1 MHYVKKILW
10 EYHESL
16 WFTSNIVRG
25 VLIGREG
32 REWRGE
38 KRGGRREGEERG
50 RVEGAE
56 ERGKGRERLDEV
68 SYVSNVMRL

>member
-38 KRGGRREGEERG
+38 KRGGRKGESGGGRREGE
-50 RVEGAE
+50 
-56 ERGKGRERLDEV
+56 GKGKAR
-68 SYVSNVMRL
+68 